1 MVVRQ
6 VCVVC
11 MEEIDR
17 ECRIDGCDHVYHL
30 ICIKKWVQEN
40 ENSCPQCKVAVKKL
54 NYKDEE
60 GLE

>member
-1 MVVRQ
+1 
-6 VCVVC
+6 

-30 ICIKKWVQEN
+30 SCIKKWVQEN